1 MKSLNNFIVYLEK
14 KFEDEIETE
23 GGLKLYID
31 TKFEPFKNRVNEGEV
46 VAVPAKHETGVEKGD
61 TLYFHHLVVMADA
74 QPLPVDDNHFVV
86 HYHPDHAVS
95 SQAFAYKSKRTGKI
109 SALSSWSILSHVE
122 QKPEASSSG
131 IQIVKLKEPQVKTA
145 KVAFENKKLKDLG
158 VKKGDVV
165 GVRKDSDYS
174 FKIDGDTFYRT
185 RLDDIYYVE
194 A

>member
-46 VAVPAKHETGVEKGD
+46 IAVPAKHETGVEEGD

-74 QPLPVDDNHFVV
+74 QPLPVDDNHYVV
-86 HYHPDHAVS
+86 HYHPDHAIS
-95 SQAFAYKSKRTGKI
+95 SQAFAYKSKKTGEVHP
-109 SALSSWSILSHVE
+109 LSTWSILEHIDQE
-122 QKPEASSSG
+122 EE
-131 IQIVKLKEPQVKTA
+131 VKSDIIEIIEVKERQVKKA
-145 KVAFENKKLKDLG
+145 KVAFGSHKLDELG

-165 GVRKDSDYS
+165 AVKKDSDYS

-185 RLDDIYYVE
+185 RLDDMYYVDI
-194 A
+194 

>member
-31 TKFEPFKNRVNEGEV
+31 TKFEPFKNRVNEGKV
-46 VAVPAKHETGVEKGD
+46 VAVPAKYETGVEEGD

-74 QPLPVDDNHFVV
+74 QPLPFDDNHFIVY
-86 HYHPDHAVS
+86 YHPNHAVS

-109 SALSSWSILSHVE
+109 YALSSWSILSHVE
-122 QKPEASSSG
+122 QKPEASSSS
-131 IQIVKLKEPQVKTA
+131 IQIVSLKDPQVKTA

-158 VKKGDVV
+158 VKKGDIV
-165 GVRKDSDYS
+165 GVKKDSDYS
-174 FKIDGDTFYRT
+174 FKIDGETFYRT
-185 RLDDIYYVE
+185 RLEDLLYVE